1 MSLSL
6 ALVSQSDNVSHK
18 LLLTNMS
25 REEVRDSEGPGG
37 SGFPGTLGE
46 CHEPE
51 VHFVSA

>member
-6 ALVSQSDNVSHK
+6 ALVSQSETVSHK

-25 REEVRDSEGPGG
+25 REEVRDFEGLGG
-37 SGFPGTLGE
+37 SGFPGALGK